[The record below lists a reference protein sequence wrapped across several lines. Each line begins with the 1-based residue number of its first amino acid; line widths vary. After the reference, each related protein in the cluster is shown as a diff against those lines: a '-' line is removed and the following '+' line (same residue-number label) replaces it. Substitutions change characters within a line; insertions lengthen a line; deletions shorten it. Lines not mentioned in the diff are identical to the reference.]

1 MKHGRETKSSHV
13 ELPQNQN
20 LDGRGGAG
28 GVVVVEQGRTKLDGV
43 GRDWARSEEV
53 G

>member
-1 MKHGRETKSSHV
+1 MKHGRESKSSDV
-13 ELPQNQN
+13 ELQQDQN

-28 GVVVVEQGRTKLDGV
+28 GVVVVEQDRTRLDGV